1 MKRLRWEAPT
11 EQRPLPKHP
20 YRDTALVYGGM
31 SAIVVLV
38 AALTGGDVRKAI
50 VIAVL
55 FFLAATLWTW
65 RHWRN
70 RLRVRRTQD
79 QKELL

>member
-11 EQRPLPKHP
+11 DERPLPKHP

-31 SAIVVLV
+31 SAIVVVV
-38 AALTGGDVRKAI
+38 AGLTGGDVRNAL

-55 FFLAATLWTW
+55 FFLVATLWTW

-70 RLRVRRTQD
+70 QLRVRRARD
-79 QKELL
+79 RKEIL